1 MVSPSQQ
8 RQSSMQSMWRVRP
21 LLLLIGFT
29 ATVAPLFG
37 FLKAA
42 ILILVLFLATALL
55 AFMAAPHQ
63 AATPN

>member
-1 MVSPSQQ
+1 
-8 RQSSMQSMWRVRP
+8 MQSMWRVRP